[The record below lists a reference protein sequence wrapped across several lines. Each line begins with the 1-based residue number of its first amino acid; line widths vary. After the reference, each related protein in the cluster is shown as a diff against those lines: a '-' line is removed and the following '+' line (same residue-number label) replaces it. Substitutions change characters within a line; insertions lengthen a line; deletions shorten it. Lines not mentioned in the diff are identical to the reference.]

1 MPTSIFFDFSLPNAT
16 TWSLFSLILTV
27 ALFFKFSRLL
37 SVRNWDLLTL
47 FLLVPGLLIL
57 QDTHRAIAEVNQ
69 QILQAQQETTS
80 IALLQA
86 ELTQLNRWLWY
97 GYAWL
102 LAGSAYFLGR
112 CLFDLTLVRRP
123 ALGPNLNLGGL
134 AWLAC
139 ALGVCLAAVALRP
152 QQTPGPAETTM
163 IGRPTPIVEPVQ
175 DLVASQVDRL
185 NKTPKDTGI
194 NTRLVVERSLA
205 LLCHLAVVIGLVVIG
220 ARHFQDAHAGMAAA
234 AFYLLI
240 PYTAIYIAQVHH
252 VWPIALL
259 IWAVAAYRRPV
270 LAGTLL
276 GLSAGSYFTALLFPL
291 WLGFY
296 RRRGAGRFAASFLLS
311 AGFSLAILG
320 LYLWLQG
327 DLHNRLRDALALSDW
342 QAWREPQTEGIW
354 RGLDGSSILW
364 AYRIPVFI
372 VYLAILVITAF
383 WPSPKNLAHVL
394 ALSAALLIGIQF
406 WYADQGGV
414 YVLWYLPLLLLLM
427 FRPNLSDRLPP
438 EIHPES
444 DRVRQWVRTI
454 GGYIYR
460 ILHIPEPVARVH

>member
-1 MPTSIFFDFSLPNAT
+1 MPSSFFFDFSLPNAT
-16 TWSLFSLILTV
+16 TWSLFSLILAV

-57 QDTHRAIAEVNQ
+57 LDTHRAIVEVSQ
-69 QILQAQQETTS
+69 QISEAQRDTTS
-80 IALLQA
+80 SAVLEA
-86 ELTQLNRWLWY
+86 QLVHLNGWLWY
-97 GYAWL
+97 GYLWL
-102 LAGSAYFLGR
+102 FVGSLYFLAR
-112 CLFDLTLVRRP
+112 CAFDLTLVRRP
-123 ALGPNLNLGGL
+123 ALAPNLNLGGL
-134 AWLAC
+134 AWLAS

-152 QQTPGPAETTM
+152 QQPQGPAETSM

-175 DLVASQVDRL
+175 NLVTTQVDRL
-185 NKTPKDTGI
+185 NKAPNDTGI

-205 LLCHLAVVIGLVVIG
+205 LLCHLAVVVGLVVIG

-270 LAGTLL
+270 LAGALL
-276 GLSAGSYFTALLFPL
+276 GLSAGSYFTALLFPV

-296 RRRGAGRFAASFLLS
+296 RRRGAGRFAAAFVLS
-311 AGFSLAILG
+311 AGLSLAILA

-342 QAWREPQTEGIW
+342 QAWKEPRTEGFW
-354 RGLDGSSILW
+354 RGMEGLW
-364 AYRIPVFI
+364 AYRIPVFV
-372 VYLAILVITAF
+372 VYLAILVITAL

-394 ALSAALLIGIQF
+394 ALSALLLIGIQF

-414 YVLWYLPLLLLLM
+414 YVLWYLPLLLLLV
-427 FRPNLSDRLPP
+427 FRPNLSDRMPP
-438 EIHPES
+438 EINPES
-444 DRVRQWVRTI
+444 DRLKQWVRAV
-454 GGYIYR
+454 GRFVYR
-460 ILHIPEPVARVH
+460 TLRIPEPVARVH